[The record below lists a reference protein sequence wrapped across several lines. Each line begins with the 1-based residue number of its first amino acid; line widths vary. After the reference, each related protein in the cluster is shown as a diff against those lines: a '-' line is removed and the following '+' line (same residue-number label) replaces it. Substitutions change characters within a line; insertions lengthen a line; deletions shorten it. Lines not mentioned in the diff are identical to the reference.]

1 MSDYHNRDVFPRY
14 VDHSYHD
21 YSSYIEDG
29 GTVERHKKSDRNFP
43 ALLHSI
49 LSDEQYSHMIAWMP
63 HGRAW
68 KVQDKELLMRE
79 AVPSFFGQSKYASF
93 LRQLNMWGFK
103 R

>member
-1 MSDYHNRDVFPRY
+1 MSDYHDRDVFPRY
-14 VDHSYHD
+14 VDHSYLD

-49 LSDEQYSHMIAWMP
+49 LSDEQYSHMITWMP